1 LLDSPPLPS
10 ASDGILYS
18 SSGDS
23 YIAEAVRSARSSLR
37 HNQLPH
43 LLLASADADG
53 GAGLTVARFE
63 PSASPFLDKIA
74 NIRRSPFARTIYLDS
89 DTFVVAEIAHLLRL
103 LDHYDI
109 AVTYAPAHRGL
120 PDPEVPQAFYEFN
133 TGVIAWRANERTAA
147 FLHSWEETYRE
158 WLHEDPFATPGKGSR
173 GGRADQLAFRRC
185 AWQHDLRLFVLG
197 PEYNLRLGYPTT
209 VVDRV
214 RVIHGRHE
222 DYEGLAARIN
232 SGHGPRVWPP
242 PPRRGLRAKIARRI
256 RGRLGVAPGRPAGDG
271 GSLR

>member
-1 LLDSPPLPS
+1 MPDSPPLPF

-18 SSGDS
+18 SSGEA
-23 YIAEAVRSARSSLR
+23 YIAEAIRSARSSLL
-37 HNQLPH
+37 HNPLPH
-43 LLLASADADG
+43 LLFASDDTAVEE
-53 GAGLTVARFE
+53 GLTVARFE
-63 PSASPFLDKIA
+63 PSESPFLDKIA

-103 LDHYDI
+103 LDHFDI
-109 AVTYAPAHRGL
+109 AVSYAPAHRGL
-120 PDPEVPQAFYEFN
+120 ADPEVPKAFCEFN

-147 FLHSWEETYRE
+147 FLRSWEETYRE
-158 WLHEDPFATPGKGSR
+158 WLHEDPFATSGKGSR

-185 AWQHDLRLFVLG
+185 AWQHDLKLFVLA

-222 DYEGLAARIN
+222 DYEALAARIN
-232 SGHGPRVWPP
+232 RADRPRAWPP
-242 PPRRGLRAKIARRI
+242 PPPLGLRAKIARRI
-256 RGRLGVAPGRPAGDG
+256 RARAGVAGGRPAGEG
-271 GSLR
+271 RPLR

>member
-1 LLDSPPLPS
+1 MPDSPPLPA

-37 HNQLPH
+37 HNALPH
-43 LLLASADADG
+43 LLLASHDT
-53 GAGLTVARFE
+53 AGEERLTVARFE
-63 PSASPFLDKIA
+63 PSDSPFLDKIA

-109 AVTYAPAHRGL
+109 AVAYAPAHRGL

-147 FLHSWEETYRE
+147 FLRSWEETYRA
-158 WLHEDPFATPGKGSR
+158 WLHEDPFDTPGRGSR

-185 AWQHDLRLFVLG
+185 AWQHQLRLFVLG

-222 DYEGLAARIN
+222 DYEALAARIN
-232 SGHGPRVWPP
+232 HRQGPRTWPP
-242 PPRRGLRAKIARRI
+242 PTRRGLRAKVAGRI
-256 RGRLGVAPGRPAGDG
+256 RPRPRVAPGRPARNG
-271 GSLR
+271 GPLR